1 MGPGG
6 GFHPGQYGPRV
17 TTAQPGTREHYARY
31 GTFGSTRGESS
42 SYGMPGSREYYARHG
57 TFGDPTRP
65 SDPVANPHLRG
76 NTYNLQFDE
85 PVAAE
90 PAVGRFGSPV
100 NVNTLFQSDLQG
112 LLAALTRGT
121 QAAQQNAQNAPQREA
136 FSPEIQAIRDQYLQS
151 LL

>member
-1 MGPGG
+1 
-6 GFHPGQYGPRV
+6 Q
-17 TTAQPGTREHYARY
+17 
-31 GTFGSTRGESS
+31 
-42 SYGMPGSREYYARHG
+42 EYYGRHG

-76 NTYNLQFDE
+76 NTYDLQFDE
-85 PVAAE
+85 PKVAADTR
-90 PAVGRFGSPV
+90 RFGSPV

-121 QAAQQNAQNAPQREA
+121 QAAQQNAPQREA

>member
-1 MGPGG
+1 MGPGA

-17 TTAQPGTREHYARY
+17 TAAQPGTLEHYARY
-31 GTFGSTRGESS
+31 GTFGSTRGEPS
-42 SYGMPGSREYYARHG
+42 SYGRHG

-65 SDPVANPHLRG
+65 SDPKVNPHLRG
-76 NTYNLQFDE
+76 NTYNLQFDK

-90 PAVGRFGSPV
+90 PAAGRFGSPV

-136 FSPEIQAIRDQYLQS
+136 FSPEIQAIRDQFLQS